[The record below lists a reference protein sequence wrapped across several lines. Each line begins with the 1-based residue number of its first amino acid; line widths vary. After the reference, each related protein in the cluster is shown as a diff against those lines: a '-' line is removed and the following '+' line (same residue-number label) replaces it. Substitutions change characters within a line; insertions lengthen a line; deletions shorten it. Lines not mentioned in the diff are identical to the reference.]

1 MRINK
6 MGFEDDA
13 LDSDAEHEKKV
24 SEILEERKK
33 EVAAEEQAKEKA
45 REENREKFTA
55 ESQERKKLND
65 LVEAMGIKTISEDVD
80 NLKASV
86 KALAEKLGE
95 SIEAINKINDVF
107 NANVAQSGGPIPG
120 TAAPGTAAA
129 PFDAEKL
136 EVMGNLIEKIYGM
149 FRPQAAAGPQPL
161 IDQNMINEKMK
172 SAFLDDLE
180 TGENIRRFI
189 SDTLKRKA
197 TRTVV
202 TQALGD
208 MGEQPPPG
216 RQVNHGPT

>member
-1 MRINK
+1 

-24 SEILEERKK
+24 SEIIEERKN
-33 EVAAEEQAKEKA
+33 EIAADEQAKQKS
-45 REENREKFTA
+45 REQNREKFTA
-55 ESQERKKLND
+55 ESQERKKLNE

-86 KALAEKLGE
+86 KALAEKMGE

-107 NANVAQSGGPIPG
+107 NANVAQGGGPIPG
-120 TAAPGTAAA
+120 TAAPGTAAV

-136 EVMGNLIEKIYGM
+136 EVMGNLLEKVYGM
-149 FRPQAAAGPQPL
+149 FRPQASAAGPAPL

-216 RQVNHGPT
+216 RPVNHGPT

>member
-1 MRINK
+1 

-24 SEILEERKK
+24 AEIIDERKK
-33 EVAAEEQAKEKA
+33 ELAAEEQAKQQA

-65 LVEAMGIKTISEDVD
+65 LVEAMGIKTMSEDVD

-107 NANVAQSGGPIPG
+107 NANMAQAGSPIPG
-120 TAAPGTAAA
+120 TAGPGTAAA
-129 PFDAEKL
+129 GFDAEKL

-149 FRPQAAAGPQPL
+149 FRPQAAAGPAPL

-208 MGEQPPPG
+208 MGEPAPPG
-216 RQVNHGPT
+216 TRPANHGPT